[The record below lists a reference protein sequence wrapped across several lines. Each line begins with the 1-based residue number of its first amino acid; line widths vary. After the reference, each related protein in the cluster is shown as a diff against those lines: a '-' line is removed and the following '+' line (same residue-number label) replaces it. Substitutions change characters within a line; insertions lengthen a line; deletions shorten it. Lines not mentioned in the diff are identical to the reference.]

1 MMKAEGLEISG
12 LQETEKVKCDKRRL
26 EQSVSREE
34 KGAKKAREIK
44 SKAKLQAEAS
54 KVSKEDT
61 SYGAGHF

>member
-34 KGAKKAREIK
+34 KGGKKSQRDQVK
-44 SKAKLQAEAS
+44 SQITGRS
-54 KVSKEDT
+54 
-61 SYGAGHF
+61 F